1 MTLAALVGL
10 PIKIGPEKVERQR
23 VVPKYSV
30 GGKSWRGFE
39 QDGVKM
45 SQRTSRGGV
54 KWQVER
60 SVLFAFAAQRLIGT
74 VWRTVNRA
82 GYRVEALEV
91 KRQRRRWRWRGGGGR
106 GGREGT
112 IAREFG

>member
-45 SQRTSRGGV
+45 SQRTSRGGGSSG
-54 KWQVER
+54 R
-60 SVLFAFAAQRLIGT
+60 SSAVSYLLLLCSA
-74 VWRTVNRA
+74 
-82 GYRVEALEV
+82 
-91 KRQRRRWRWRGGGGR
+91 
-106 GGREGT
+106 
-112 IAREFG
+112 

>member
-10 PIKIGPEKVERQR
+10 PIKIGSEKVERQR

-45 SQRTSRGGV
+45 SQRTSRGGSSG
-54 KWQVER
+54 R
-60 SVLFAFAAQRLIGT
+60 SSAVSYLLLLRSA
-74 VWRTVNRA
+74 
-82 GYRVEALEV
+82 
-91 KRQRRRWRWRGGGGR
+91 
-106 GGREGT
+106 
-112 IAREFG
+112 